1 MLHDG
6 GCSPVSSMGSH
17 KEVEDIA
24 PWGHSPMVSLPSI
37 PGRLSSG
44 IPGRCLSGNAQA
56 QSLSLS
62 SRPPTQGPQFSQSLG
77 RTLTLPAV
85 LGQFSEVFWRTVAP
99 WWLNGRIHGLM
110 EYKGSSRLHTPQDLG
125 TGTPH
130 TSLLSRASGGQ
141 HRYCR
146 EHDGSHIHVLGTC
159 VNCASYDLT
168 AQRSAAAESFT
179 ESFGPLPPSHTRT
192 HTPNIAIPRCGRT
205 ARET

>member
-1 MLHDG
+1 MF
-6 GCSPVSSMGSH
+6 
-17 KEVEDIA
+17 
-24 PWGHSPMVSLPSI
+24 
-37 PGRLSSG
+37 SG

-85 LGQFSEVFWRTVAP
+85 WGQFSEVFWRTVAP

-130 TSLLSRASGGQ
+130 TRLLSHASGGQ

-159 VNCASYDLT
+159 VNCASYDPTDRIRHGMGNGGWETLESVPVT
-168 AQRSAAAESFT
+168 DYPVRSQ
-179 ESFGPLPPSHTRT
+179 RT
-192 HTPNIAIPRCGRT
+192 HKGSP
-205 ARET
+205 